1 MASEEALR
9 EEYGPKYRDEVK
21 RAVEFLRTAP
31 EGLDDKLMGGRLADG
46 TPIGNSP
53 EVIRWLNGLQ
63 RELNPVATV
72 VPGAG
77 TNAVQA
83 LEAELAGLQKMMG
96 DRNSEYW
103 KGPTAAKHQ
112 ARAQELIAAQQK
124 HQGRRAA

>member
-31 EGLDDKLMGGRLADG
+31 EGLNDKLMGGRLADG

-63 RELNPVATV
+63 RVFE
-72 VPGAG
+72 
-77 TNAVQA
+77 Q
-83 LEAELAGLQKMMG
+83 E
-96 DRNSEYW
+96 
-103 KGPTAAKHQ
+103 KG
-112 ARAQELIAAQQK
+112 R
-124 HQGRRAA
+124 